1 MVRET
6 QVEPERALIVGVAP
20 RPSERWREAER
31 LEELASLVEACG
43 AQVFEKILQIKE
55 RPDPAFYIGKGK
67 AEEIRE
73 IVREYGLNLVVVDAP
88 LSGSQTR
95 NLEELLGVKVLDRTE
110 VIMDIFALHARTP
123 EAKVQ
128 VELAQLRYQA
138 SKLRGAW
145 PHLSRTGGGIGTRG
159 PGEKQLELDRR
170 KIYSEIR
177 ALEKRLAE
185 IERSKE
191 VQRRRRQP
199 LFNITLVGYTNAG
212 KSTLMNALTQAS
224 QEVSDQPFTTLDPL
238 TRVLKLKEVP
248 VPVLLTDTVG
258 FIEDLPPELVASFKA
273 TLDVVREADLLLV
286 VSDASHPEAER
297 RLEVVLKTLEELGAG
312 EIPRLILLNKID
324 LLLVPEPLERLRER
338 YSPTLPISA
347 RTGEGLG
354 ELRERIA
361 AEFRRRMR
369 RFKVELPYGDEA
381 RLALVKSSCIITAER
396 YGERGVELEGWC
408 PPEVLGKLEGEG

>member
-1 MVRET
+1 M
-6 QVEPERALIVGVAP
+6 GVAT
-20 RPSERWREAER
+20 RASERWREAER
-31 LEELASLVEACG
+31 LEELANLVEACG
-43 AQVFEKILQIKE
+43 ARVFEKILQIRDK
-55 RPDPAFYIGKGK
+55 PDPAFYIGRGK
-67 AEEIRE
+67 AQEIRE
-73 IVREYGLNLVVVDAP
+73 IVREYGLNLVVIDAP
-88 LSGSQTR
+88 LTGSQTR
-95 NLEELLGVKVLDRTE
+95 NLEELIGVKVLDRTE

-177 ALEKRLAE
+177 ALERRLAE

-191 VQRRRRQP
+191 VQRRKRRP

-212 KSTLMNALTQAS
+212 KSTLMNALTQAA

-238 TRVLKLKEVP
+238 TRVLKLKGIP

-273 TLDVVREADLLLV
+273 TLDVVREADFLLV
-286 VSDASHPEAER
+286 VSDASHPEAEH
-297 RLEVVLKTLEELGAG
+297 RLEIVLRTLEELGAG
-312 EIPRLILLNKID
+312 SIPRLIIFNKID
-324 LLLVPEPLERLRER
+324 LLLTPEPLERLTER
-338 YSPTLPISA
+338 HQPSLAISA
-347 RTGEGLG
+347 RTGEGL
-354 ELRERIA
+354 EKLKRRITEA
-361 AEFRRRMR
+361 FTERMR
-369 RFKVELPYGDEA
+369 PFKALVPYGDEA
-381 RLALVKSSCIITAER
+381 TLARVKSSCIITAER
-396 YGERGVELEGWC
+396 YEERGVYLEGWC
-408 PPEVLGKLEGEG
+408 PPELNLEGKK